1 MHNKEKLFTGI
12 DTIIVRVSDLVTSAK
27 WYKEKLGFT
36 GIWEDTNLRLVVLD
50 TGGPTSLTIWQ
61 TDKSINN
68 NSDTAAYPIFGVADA
83 TATREIL
90 LGEGVKVSDLIND
103 GVVTYFLFYD
113 PDGNVLEACQVHA

>member
-1 MHNKEKLFTGI
+1 MNNKGKLFTGI

-36 GIWEDTNLRLVVLD
+36 AIWEDANIRLVVLD

-83 TATREIL
+83 AATREIL
-90 LGEGVKVSDLIND
+90 LEEGVKASDLIND

-113 PDGNVLEACQVHA
+113 PDGNVLEACQVHG